1 LLAGFLPLLFCVNT
15 YPKKMRHNKSFAA
28 GRMKAGVMNPTEAW
42 YAEQLE
48 ELKRQGAV
56 QWYKF
61 EGITFKLAP
70 RTTYTPDFAVMMA
83 DNTIELHEVKG
94 FWQGTARVKI
104 KLAAELFPFKFL
116 AIVAKKVAKKNGGGF
131 DCKIEEF

>member
-1 LLAGFLPLLFCVNT
+1 
-15 YPKKMRHNKSFAA
+15 MRQVKSFAA
-28 GRMKAGVMNPTEAW
+28 GRMKAGVMNPTEEW
-42 YAEQLE
+42 YAAQLE
-48 ELKRQGAV
+48 ALKQAGAV

-116 AIVAKKVAKKNGGGF
+116 AIVAKKAAKKNGGGF
-131 DCKIEEF
+131 ECKVEEF